1 MKTIQN
7 ETTNEN
13 NNENLI
19 IKELQERISRITNDL
34 LNMEMK
40 YQRLYQLYTDL
51 LARFNKQEI
60 NINEVIKIIFSD
72 DCS

>member
-13 NNENLI
+13 NSENLI

-51 LARFNKQEI
+51 IARFNKQEI